1 MRASRPVASESALAA
16 SCWRRYAADMVAST
30 RPWSESGPCGPLP
43 RCLWAALVA
52 TAWCAGCLLPTVW
65 AEERS
70 LRASYDVSPR
80 RLGRIPPG
88 TVIDAG
94 PPQGWSHLVI
104 KSRSVAR
111 EGDAKEVPK
120 LARDLAGLLFTAI
133 VADVRPIKR
142 DGKQAGYRLARLAV
156 GLGTEISG
164 RDTIVSSDT
173 YEELGAD
180 FGLIKAAILEKSE
193 ERLKEMQIVAR
204 SNTMAVCDIPATML
218 LKGEHADIVLRYALL
233 VDNRTG
239 RLDTLV
245 WALPAAREG
254 EGQTLAPLSDFE
266 WLAPSM
272 LEECVLHVDK
282 REFVL
287 GIPSERAFA
296 IVCPP
301 QGRHRL
307 EFYDLLPARELRS
320 AACDGQFTPESAAA
334 LERALRA
341 ALRQQRAKE

>member
-1 MRASRPVASESALAA
+1 MAA
-16 SCWRRYAADMVAST
+16 SMRSW
-30 RPWSESGPCGPLP
+30 PGSGPCGPLP
-43 RCLWAALVA
+43 PCHWAALVA
-52 TAWCAGCLLPTVW
+52 ISWCACCFLLPAVR

-70 LRASYDVSPR
+70 LRASYDVTPR

-88 TVIDAG
+88 TVIDSG
-94 PPQGWSHLVI
+94 PPQGWSHLII

-133 VADVRPIKR
+133 VADVRPMNR
-142 DGKQAGYRLARLAV
+142 DGKQTGYRLARLGV

-204 SNTMAVCDIPATML
+204 SNTMAVCDIPAIML
-218 LKGEHADIVLRYALL
+218 LKGEHADIVLRYVLL
-233 VDNRTG
+233 VDRHSG

-245 WALPAAREG
+245 WALPTANGG
-254 EGQTLAPLSDFE
+254 EGKAEVPLSDVE

-301 QGRHRL
+301 QGQKRL
-307 EFYDLLPARELRS
+307 EFYDLLPSRDLRS
-320 AACDGQFTPESAAA
+320 AACDGEFTPESAAA
-334 LERALRA
+334 LERALHA
-341 ALRQQRAKE
+341 ALKQQRAKD